1 MRVRRIG
8 HKYFSAEKSR
18 DPVSRRRA
26 PTFDSPRKPS
36 GWLAFYHH
44 AGKENRTPV
53 SSSARTCSAT
63 KPYPLHCHNNLA
75 EKTKKRKCD
84 LENKELCDY
93 IFRKYPCGAT

>member
-18 DPVSRRRA
+18 DQISRAAALR
-26 PTFDSPRKPS
+26 PS
-36 GWLAFYHH
+36 ILQASQAVGLLYHD

-53 SSSARTCSAT
+53 SSLARTCSAT

-75 EKTKKRKCD
+75 EKTKK
-84 LENKELCDY
+84 EN
-93 IFRKYPCGAT
+93 AT